1 MTTTQ
6 SKTVSPGT
14 SIEQK
19 KSGSGARRGKDLLNK
34 LREYSP
40 EIWYEGKRVKD
51 VTSHPAFRNGLNSLA
66 SLYDLQWQQPD
77 VMLYDSPTSGKKV
90 GRSFMIPKTH
100 EELRSVSRMM
110 KVWSD
115 ATFGMMGRS
124 PDYLNRAMTAYA
136 AGADF
141 LAQQDPKFGEN
152 ARRYHERVR
161 ENDLCLTHTLITPQA
176 NRSVNTAR
184 QADPYLAARV
194 KEETDAGLV
203 IRGCRMLATLP
214 ASDEIMVFPSTLLKN
229 QEEDA
234 PYAFGLAIPTNT
246 PGLKFQCRE
255 SVDFG
260 RSHYDH
266 PLGSRFEEM
275 DAVVIFHDVFVPWE
289 NVFLYRDVAK
299 CNEAYARTGAIV
311 NMSHQVVVKN
321 LAKTEFLLGLV
332 SLLAH
337 TIAVESF
344 QHIQEK
350 IAEIWVNMETMR
362 AFLRAAEADAK
373 LDEYGVMRPA
383 WDPLDAARNL
393 YPRLYPRMIEIIQ
406 QMGASGLVSVPTQAD
421 MNGPLAEEIKN
432 YYQAARAEAHERI
445 PLFRLA
451 WDAALSAFGSRQVL
465 YERFFFGDPVRMAGA
480 LVANHDRAR
489 YMDRVREFLAHS
501 KDEAFKEA
509 SQ

>member
-1 MTTTQ
+1 MATQQPTT
-6 SKTVSPGT
+6 KTKP
-14 SIEQK
+14 
-19 KSGSGARRGKDLLNK
+19 GSGARRGEQLLQK
-34 LREYSP
+34 LRENSP
-40 EIWYEGKRVKD
+40 EVYYAGERVKD
-51 VTSHPAFRNGLNSLA
+51 ATTHPAFRNGVRSLA
-66 SLYDLQWQQPD
+66 ALYDLQWKQPD
-77 VMLYDSPTSGKKV
+77 VMLYDSPTSGNKV
-90 GRSFMIPKTH
+90 GRSFMVPKTQD
-100 EELRSVSRMM
+100 ELRSISRMM
-110 KVWSD
+110 KVWAD
-115 ATFGMMGRS
+115 ASFGMMGRS
-124 PDYLNRAMTAYA
+124 PDYLNRAMTSYA

-141 LAQQDPKFGEN
+141 LSQVKPMFGDN
-152 ARRYHERVR
+152 ARRFYELMR

-234 PYAFGLAIPTNT
+234 PYAFGFAIPTNT
-246 PGLKFQCRE
+246 QGLKFQCRE
-255 SVDFG
+255 TVDYG
-260 RSHYDH
+260 RSHFDH

-275 DAVVIFHDVFVPWE
+275 DAVVIFDDVFVPWE
-289 NVFLYRDVAK
+289 RVFLYRDVAK
-299 CNEAYARTGAIV
+299 CNEAYAKTGAIV

-321 LAKTEFLLGLV
+321 LAKAEFLLGLT

-337 TIAVESF
+337 TIGIETF

-350 IAEIWVNMETMR
+350 IAEIWINTETMR

-373 LDEYGVMRPA
+373 LDEYGVIRPA

-393 YPRLYPRMIEIIQ
+393 YPRLYPRMIEIVQ
-406 QMGASGLVSVPTQAD
+406 QMGASGLVSSPTEAD
-421 MNGPLAEEIKN
+421 LKGPLAEEIKN
-432 YYQAARAEAHERI
+432 YFQAARAEAHDRI

-451 WDAALSAFGSRQVL
+451 WDTALSAFGSRQVL

-480 LVANHDRAR
+480 LVAGHDRSA
-489 YMDRVREFLAHS
+489 YMERVRQFLARS
-501 KDEAFKEA
+501 KDDAFDNVSSKG
-509 SQ
+509 